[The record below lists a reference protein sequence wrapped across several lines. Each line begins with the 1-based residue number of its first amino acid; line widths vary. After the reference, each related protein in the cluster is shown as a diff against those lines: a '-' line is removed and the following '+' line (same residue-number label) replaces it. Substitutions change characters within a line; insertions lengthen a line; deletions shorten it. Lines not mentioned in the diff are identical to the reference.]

1 MSIFLGFIS
10 GYIDFLPILVP
21 HLLAD
26 PGMLA
31 ANFKLPA
38 KNIVVS
44 IGPVSV
50 TRLQGL
56 RFFGQGERFQKTSK

>member
-1 MSIFLGFIS
+1 
-10 GYIDFLPILVP
+10 
-21 HLLAD
+21 
-26 PGMLA
+26 MLA

-50 TRLQGL
+50 TRLQHTLSDG
-56 RFFGQGERFQKTSK
+56 FWENGSIKTSK

>member
-1 MSIFLGFIS
+1 
-10 GYIDFLPILVP
+10 
-21 HLLAD
+21 
-26 PGMLA
+26 MLA

-50 TRLQGL
+50 TRI
-56 RFFGQGERFQKTSK
+56 KTETGADLTEGGSMGIVPKA